1 VLPARFQF
9 DGASLPRLTWT
20 LLGITPYDPRII
32 TPGAGHDWLCDS
44 ACDVPM
50 SFEEANEIF
59 RLDLIAEGISEE
71 LAYLMYTAVS
81 LFGRSYWRTE
91 TTMISEEA

>member
-1 VLPARFQF
+1 M
-9 DGASLPRLTWT
+9 
-20 LLGITPYDPRII
+20 II
-32 TPGAGHDWLCDS
+32 PGAVHDWLCDS
-44 ACDVPM
+44 SCTLPM

-71 LAYLMYTAVS
+71 MAYLMYKAVS
-81 LFGRSYWRTE
+81 LFGRSHWRTK